1 VRRKDIDFIKELDSR
16 IKLRRDKV
24 LSEMESGVNFDQ
36 YKYLTGYLRATK
48 DFSAIVQE
56 ITVEINKEY

>member
-1 VRRKDIDFIKELDSR
+1 VRRKDTDFVKELDSR
-16 IKLRRDKV
+16 TKLLRNKV
-24 LSEMESGVNFDQ
+24 LSEVESGVDFDQ
-36 YKYLTGYLRATK
+36 YKYLTGYLRAIK